1 MHWSTPI
8 RSGLKVAGPASIP
21 VSFVGQFSPSWG
33 TEGDSPLPAGHDAYG
48 PAVAVR
54 PGTSEPAVRLERVRF
69 GARVDDGGIDEET
82 LRDLL
87 FEHPQ
92 ALPIAQIDAS
102 YIGLLPV
109 CRELSTPAG
118 FVDALYVNRH
128 GNLTLAEFKLWR
140 NPQARREVIGQ
151 ILDYAKD
158 LASWDYE
165 DLQREV
171 SRALKRPGNVLWE
184 LVAEADP
191 TVGEAAFVANVTRH
205 LRRGEF
211 LMLIVGDG
219 IREGAANIVEF
230 VQRHSGLHF
239 NLALVEAALW
249 RDGADRLIVQPRV
262 LARTEIDRR
271 HVDPGT
277 DPASMAALQDEDS
290 DEPLSTQEEESLRFW
305 SAVLDG
311 FSFSDT
317 TVEVPRPRHYSTINV
332 LDAGAKSLW
341 FSAYLQRRDAE
352 MGCYLACHNN
362 MPSAERLFADIE
374 ASVSELRGSLGD
386 DFTSWHNQKGNPRL
400 GFRRAAQFLKGGD
413 DFDGAVEWMRE
424 RLDRLVSTLRPRLR
438 RGGQNL
444 S

>member
-1 MHWSTPI
+1 MAT
-8 RSGLKVAGPASIP
+8 R
-21 VSFVGQFSPSWG
+21 
-33 TEGDSPLPAGHDAYG
+33 HDAYG
-48 PAVAVR
+48 PVIAMR
-54 PGTSEPAVRLERVRF
+54 PGAGEPAVTLERVKF
-69 GARVDDGGIDEET
+69 AARGDTEGSIDEET

-92 ALPIAQIDAS
+92 ALPIAQIDTS
-102 YIGLLPV
+102 YDGLLPV

-118 FVDALYVNRH
+118 FVDALYVNRL

-184 LVAEADP
+184 LVANADS
-191 TVGEAAFVANVTRH
+191 TVGEAAFVDNVTRH

-230 VQRHSGLHF
+230 VQRHSGLQF
-239 NLALVEAALW
+239 NLALVEAAIW

-262 LARTEIDRR
+262 LARTEIVRR
-271 HVDPGT
+271 HVAGPT
-277 DPASMAALQDEDS
+277 SVAASQGEADD
-290 DEPLSTQEEESLRFW
+290 DPLSTQEEENLRFW
-305 SAVLDG
+305 SAVLGG
-311 FSFSDT
+311 FSFSDA
-317 TVEVPRPRHYSTINV
+317 TVEAPKPRHDSRIDV
-332 LDAGAKSLW
+332 LDAGAKGLW

-352 MGCYLACHNN
+352 MGCYLARYNN
-362 MPSAERLFADIE
+362 TPPAQRMFDEIE
-374 ASVSELRGSLGD
+374 GSIGEMRCEFGD
-386 DFTSWHNQKGNPRL
+386 DLTSWRNPKGNPRI
-400 GFRRAAQFLKGGD
+400 GFRHGARFLKGGD
-413 DFDGAVEWMRE
+413 DFDSAVEWMRE

-438 RGGQNL
+438 KMSQDL